1 MERLTKTKR
10 MKKVFFP
17 MALLI
22 LSTVNAQAINK
33 IGTVGA
39 QFLKLT
45 VGARYVGMG
54 DAYTCAVS
62 DANAVFCNP
71 AAMTKIG
78 KYDVTFCHRGW
89 IAGIHHEAAAV
100 VRNVEGIGS
109 FGLGAVMLGADDMEI
124 TTTDQQDGTGSYFTY
139 RDIAVSFSYARR
151 LTDKFSTG
159 LTVKYID
166 QQIYTIHARG
176 WAFDVGTYYWTGFK
190 TLRFGMTIQNF
201 GPDITP
207 GDSYLDTQV
216 SGLIMEEKEF
226 SYGEYPLPVKFTVG
240 LAYDFRINE
249 AMSTTLTADALHPN
263 DYTERAHVGVEGT
276 YLDILALRGGYK
288 INYEEEAFT
297 AGFGLKYRNMLFD
310 YAYSD
315 VGVFKGANTLSFGF
329 SF

>member
-1 MERLTKTKR
+1 MEGLTKRKKLKR
-10 MKKVFFP
+10 
-17 MALLI
+17 ALLPI
-22 LSTVNAQAINK
+22 VFLLLSTVNTQAINK
-33 IGTVGA
+33 VGTVGA
-39 QFLKLT
+39 HFLKLT

-54 DAYTCAVS
+54 EAYTCAVS

-71 AAMTKIG
+71 AAMTKIKG
-78 KYDVTFCHRGW
+78 YDVTFCHRAW
-89 IAGIHHEAAAV
+89 IAGIDHEAAAV

-109 FGLGAVMLGADDMEI
+109 FGLGAVILGADDMEI
-124 TTTDQQDGTGSYFTY
+124 TTTAQQDGTGSYFTY
-139 RDIAVSFSYARR
+139 RDIAVSFSYARS

-207 GDSYLDTQV
+207 GARYLDTQV

-226 SYGEYPLPVKFTVG
+226 SYGEYPLPVRFTVG
-240 LAYDFRINE
+240 MAYDFRINE
-249 AMSTTLTADALHPN
+249 AVQTTLSVDALHPN
-263 DYTERAHVGVEGT
+263 DYTERAHVGVEGI
-276 YLDILALRGGYK
+276 YLEVLAIRGGYK

-297 AGFGLKYRNMLFD
+297 AGVGLKYRNMVFD

-315 VGVFKGANTLSFGF
+315 VGVFKGTNTLSLGF

>member
-1 MERLTKTKR
+1 MDRLTKIKKMKR
-10 MKKVFFP
+10 VLFP
-17 MALLI
+17 IAFLI
-22 LSTVNAQAINK
+22 LLTVNAQAINK
-33 IGTVGA
+33 VGTVGA

-71 AAMTKIG
+71 AAMTRIEG
-78 KYDVTFCHRGW
+78 YDVTFSHRGW
-89 IAGIHHEAAAV
+89 IAGINHEAAAV

-109 FGLGAVMLGADDMEI
+109 FGLGAVVLGADDMEI
-124 TTTDQQDGTGSYFTY
+124 TTTAQQDGTGSYFTY

-151 LTDKFSTG
+151 LTNKFSTG

-201 GPDITP
+201 GPDIIP
-207 GDSYLDTQV
+207 ADSYLDTQV

-249 AMSTTLTADALHPN
+249 AIQTTLSVDALHPN
-263 DYTERAHVGVEGT
+263 DYTERAHVGVEGM
-276 YLDILALRGGYK
+276 YMEVLALRGGYK

-297 AGFGLKYRNMLFD
+297 AGFGLKYKNIIFD

-315 VGVFKGANTLSFGF
+315 MGVFKGTSTFSLDF